1 MSPREPFSR
10 AVSLLRAILY
20 LRISDLT
27 DTSTSIPRQEKAGR
41 AKAEDLGAEV
51 IKVLKD
57 EDKSGFH
64 SYVSRPDWDA
74 ALDMLRERL
83 ADVLIVFKVDRATR
97 QGIPQASEI
106 IRIVYETGCRFISIA
121 DGIDSANEGWE
132 IQLTLAAHQAH
143 KESKNT
149 SIRVSDLRADE
160 RDAGRWMG
168 SRPYGFM
175 VTPERKL
182 EHHPEEVE
190 VIREIVRKL
199 LAPEKPASLR
209 SVAAWLNA
217 QGYDCPRWA
226 SRKIRVA
233 QLEAKGEPLKAQKL
247 REKPLKSPN
256 SWSWPVV
263 RQLVTSVVMTGYLP
277 HKGEIHRHSQTGETV
292 RVGPEIISL
301 TDSTR
306 LRTMF
311 GERVPVH
318 WTRTQAAIPGS
329 RSKETRRVVTG
340 LLSDYLHCGECGARE
355 SYDAYWVRNGKP
367 WPRYRC
373 LRRQFAGRCPGTLM
387 KGTHADHIVVQAM
400 VNRLN
405 ALDDDHPA
413 LLAIAERWANLQHPE
428 RAARRRDLEAR
439 IQEEEQFLDRLEEEK
454 LNGLFQGTRGEA
466 RFRSRYDGS
475 NERLDQYERELAD
488 LPSGQTLDITFLRDS
503 ELFEEAWEDRPL
515 PERRDILGL
524 VLERAWLFKAPSSGV
539 KPSVDRFRFWWVG
552 DPEPTDI
559 GVPLTLAEESA

>member
-1 MSPREPFSR
+1 MG
-10 AVSLLRAILY
+10 ALLRAILY
-20 LRISDLT
+20 CRISDLT

-41 AKAEDLGAEV
+41 AKADDLGAEV
-51 IKVLKD
+51 VKVFTD
-57 EDKSGFH
+57 EDKSGYH
-64 SYVSRPDWDA
+64 TYVERPDWDA
-74 ALDMLRERL
+74 ALDMLRQRL

-106 IRIVYETGCRFISIA
+106 IRVVYETGCRFISIA
-121 DGIDSANEGWE
+121 DGIDSNNEGWE

-149 SIRVSDLRADE
+149 SIRVTDLRADE

-182 EHHPEEVE
+182 ELHPEEAE
-190 VIREIVRKL
+190 IIRAIVKKL
-199 LAPEKPASLR
+199 LDTKEPASLR
-209 SVAAWLNA
+209 SIAAWLNA

-226 SRKIRVA
+226 SRKIRIA

-247 REKPLKSPN
+247 REKPMKSPN

-263 RQLVTSVVMTGYLP
+263 RQLVTSVVLTGYLP
-277 HKGEIHRHSQTGETV
+277 HKGEIYRHSESGEMV
-292 RVGPEIISL
+292 RVAPELISL
-301 TDSTR
+301 ADSTR
-306 LRTMF
+306 LRALF
-311 GERVPVH
+311 GKRVPVH
-318 WTRTQAAIPGS
+318 WKRSAVPAS
-329 RSKETRRVVTG
+329 RSKETGRAVTG

-387 KGTHADHIVVQAM
+387 KGDYADRIVTQAM
-400 VNRLN
+400 VSRLA

-413 LLAIAERWANLQHPE
+413 LLAIAERWTDLRHPE
-428 RAARRRDLEAR
+428 RVTRRRDLEAR
-439 IQEEEQFLDRLEEEK
+439 IQEEEQFLDRLEDEK
-454 LNGLFQGTRGEA
+454 LNGLFKGNRGEA
-466 RFRSRYDGS
+466 RFRSRYNAS
-475 NERLDQYERELAD
+475 NDRLEQYEKELAA
-488 LPSGQTLDITFLRDS
+488 LPSGQTADITFLRDWM
-503 ELFEEAWEDRPL
+503 LFEEAWENWPL
-515 PERRDILGL
+515 AERREILGL
-524 VLERAWLFKAPSSGV
+524 VLERAWLFKAPTSGV
-539 KPSVDRFRFWWVG
+539 RPSVDRFRFWWVG

-559 GVPLTLAEESA
+559 GVSMVLADDR